1 MPTTLP
7 PPGDPKALYV
17 LDLSGYVFRAY
28 HAVAPLSNSK
38 GEPTF
43 ATLGVTNMLHS
54 LVRNQR
60 PHLLAVAM
68 DSATPTFRHALY
80 DQYKANRPPPP
91 PDLSLQMARCREVAE
106 AYAIPVLQC
115 DGVEADDLLATCVV
129 EARRHGLFTVIC
141 SGDKDLLQLVADDV
155 IMWDAMRSRI
165 YGADEVKEKW
175 GVPPN
180 RVRDLLA
187 LMGDSSDNVPGVA
200 HVGEKTAAKLLT
212 EFDTL
217 DGVYANLDKIKG
229 KTREYLQQHEADAKL
244 SRELVSLKYDVPM
257 RLDVD
262 ELTYGGYERAKVR
275 ALFEDLEFTRLVA
288 ALDAEDAKAAQAATA
303 AAAGGGAASKTAP
316 AADAP
321 AVYEPVLTLEALDD
335 AIAKCRAAGSFAVD
349 TETTSLNAATAAL
362 VGISLSWVGG
372 HGVYIPLG
380 HRVLGDPPQLDRK
393 EALDRLRPLFADAS
407 VRKVG
412 QNVKYDDIILRRAG
426 VPVRGYDF
434 DTMLASY
441 LIDPERHT
449 HKLDEISKSELGY
462 EMVSYESVTKVGK
475 GKQITFDEV
484 DIARATRYAAED
496 AEVVTRL
503 RALLEPKL
511 DSEGLTGLL
520 RDVELPLALLLGRI
534 EEHGVLVD
542 AAHLRAMSKQAGADV
557 VKLEAEAHA
566 LVGHPFNVNSPKQLE
581 TILFDELKLP
591 VLKKTKTGRSTDA
604 EVLEELATQHALPRK
619 ILEVRSLTKLIGTY
633 LDALPGLVDANGRVH
648 SSFNQAVAATGRLS
662 SADPNLQNIP
672 VRTPLGREIRRAFV
686 APAGHLI
693 LSADYSQIELRVLA
707 HLSGDPILVDAFKS
721 GDDVHIRTAM
731 EIFKVSKSDVSK
743 DMRAKAKTT
752 NFAVIYG
759 QGESALAKKLGI
771 TRDEAS
777 EFIEKYFVTF
787 ATLRKYLDDVVA
799 QARTGEG
806 VRTLLG
812 RRRFLPDLHSSNRA
826 LRLTAERVATNTPIQ
841 GTAADIIKLAM
852 LRVDERLAAE
862 KLATQMVSSVHD
874 ELVFEVPEGE
884 RERVGPMVKETMEA
898 VMKLEVPLV
907 VECGWGSNWGDAH

>member
-43 ATLGVTNMLHS
+43 ATLGVTNMLHA

-68 DSATPTFRHALY
+68 DSVKPTFRHELY
-80 DQYKANRPPPP
+80 TEYKANRPPAP
-91 PDLSLQMARCREVAE
+91 PDLAVQMARCRQVAE

-115 DGVEADDLLATCVV
+115 EGVEADDLLATCVA
-129 EARRHGLFTVIC
+129 EARKRGLFTVIC
-141 SGDKDLLQLVADDV
+141 SGDKDLLQLVDDDV

-165 YGADEVKEKW
+165 FGAAEVKEKW
-175 GVPPN
+175 GVAPN

-200 HVGEKTAAKLLT
+200 HVGEKTAVKLLT

-217 DGVYANLDKIKG
+217 DGVYQNLDKVKG
-229 KTREYLQQHEADAKL
+229 KTREYLTLHEADARL
-244 SRELVSLKYDVPM
+244 SQQLVSLKSDVPM
-257 RLDVD
+257 HFDV
-262 ELTYGGYERAKVR
+262 EKLVYGGYERATVR

-288 ALDAEDAKAAQAATA
+288 AIDAEDAKATATGSEA
-303 AAAGGGAASKTAP
+303 AAPAG
-316 AADAP
+316 P
-321 AVYEPVLTLEALDD
+321 AVYEAVLTTEALDE
-335 AIAKCRAAGSFAVD
+335 AIAQCRATGWFSVD
-349 TETTSLNAATAAL
+349 TETTSLNTSVAVL
-362 VGISLSWVGG
+362 VGISLSWKPGL
-372 HGVYIPLG
+372 GVYIPFG
-380 HRVLGDPPQLDRK
+380 HRVLGDPAQLDRK
-393 EALDRLRPLFADAS
+393 LVLDKLRPLFADAS
-407 VRKVG
+407 VKKVG
-412 QNVKYDDIILRRAG
+412 QNIKYDDIVLRRAG

-496 AEVVTRL
+496 AEVVSRLQERL
-503 RALLEPKL
+503 RPKL

-520 RDVELPLALLLGRI
+520 RDVEIPLALLLGRI
-534 EEHGVLVD
+534 EEHGVLVNAD
-542 AAHLRAMSKQAGADV
+542 HLKAMSKVAGAEV

-591 VLKKTKTGRSTDA
+591 VVKKTKTGRSTDA
-604 EVLEELATQHALPRK
+604 EVLEELASQHPLPHK

-633 LDALPGLVDANGRVH
+633 LDALPLMIDATGRVH

-672 VRTPLGREIRRAFV
+672 IRTPLGREIRRAFV
-686 APAGHLI
+686 APEGCYI

-721 GDDVHIRTAM
+721 GDDVHVRTAM
-731 EIFKVSKSDVSK
+731 EIFKVARDDVSK
-743 DMRAKAKTT
+743 EMRAKAKTT

-759 QGESALAKKLGI
+759 QGESSLGKKLGI
-771 TRDEAS
+771 TRDEAA
-777 EFIEKYFVTF
+777 EFIEKYFQTF

-799 QARTGEG
+799 KARTGEG

-826 LRLTAERVATNTPIQ
+826 LRLTAERVAQNTPIQ

-852 LRVDERLAAE
+852 LRVDERLTAE
-862 KLATQMVSSVHD
+862 KLATKMVSTVHD

-884 RERVGPMVKETMEA
+884 KERVGPMVKETMEG

-907 VECGWGSNWGDAH
+907 VECGWGKNWGDAH

>member
-28 HAVAPLSNSK
+28 HAVAPLSNSR

-68 DSATPTFRHALY
+68 DSVKPTFRHELY
-80 DQYKANRPPPP
+80 TEYKANRPPPP
-91 PDLSLQMARCREVAE
+91 PDLAIQMARCREVVE

-115 DGVEADDLLATCVV
+115 EGVEADDLLATCVA
-129 EARRHGLFTVIC
+129 EARKHGLFTVIC
-141 SGDKDLLQLVADDV
+141 SGDKDLLQLVDDDV

-165 YGADEVKEKW
+165 FGAAEVKEKW
-175 GVPPN
+175 GVAPN

-200 HVGEKTAAKLLT
+200 HVGEKTAVKLLT

-217 DGVYANLDKIKG
+217 DGVYQNLDKVKG
-229 KTREYLQQHEADAKL
+229 KVREHLQLHEADARL
-244 SRELVSLKYDVPM
+244 SQQLVSLKSDVPM
-257 RLDVD
+257 HLDLERLV
-262 ELTYGGYERAKVR
+262 YGGYDRATVR
-275 ALFEDLEFTRLVA
+275 ALFVDLEFTRLVA
-288 ALDAEDAKAAQAATA
+288 ALDAEDAKAAAT
-303 AAAGGGAASKTAP
+303 GSSAP
-316 AADAP
+316 APAVA
-321 AVYEPVLTLEALDD
+321 AVYEPVLTVEALDE
-335 AIAKCRAAGSFAVD
+335 AIAHCRATGWFAVD
-349 TETTSLNAATAAL
+349 TETTSLDTTTAAL
-362 VGISLSWVGG
+362 VGISLSWKPGL
-372 HGVYIPLG
+372 GVYIPVG
-380 HRVLGDPPQLDRK
+380 HRVLGDPTQLDRK
-393 EALDRLRPLFADAS
+393 LVFDKLRPLFADAS
-407 VRKVG
+407 VKKVG
-412 QNVKYDDIILRRAG
+412 QNIKYDDIILRRAG
-426 VPVRGYDF
+426 VPISGYDF

-441 LIDPERHT
+441 LIDPERHQ

-462 EMVSYESVTKVGK
+462 EMVSYESVTKVAK

-496 AEVVTRL
+496 AEVVARLLERL
-503 RALLEPKL
+503 RPKL
-511 DSEGLTGLL
+511 DAEALTGLL
-520 RDVELPLALLLGRI
+520 HDVELPLALLLGRI

-542 AAHLRAMSKQAGADV
+542 AAHLKAMSKVAGAEV

-566 LVGHPFNVNSPKQLE
+566 MVGHPFNVNSPKQLE

-591 VLKKTKTGRSTDA
+591 VVKKTKTGRSTDA
-604 EVLEELATQHALPRK
+604 EVLEELATQHALPNK

-633 LDALPGLVDANGRVH
+633 LDALPTMIDATGRVH

-662 SADPNLQNIP
+662 SNNPNLQNIP
-672 VRTPLGREIRRAFV
+672 IRTPLGREIRRAFV
-686 APAGHLI
+686 APEGCLI

-707 HLSGDPILVDAFKS
+707 HLSGDPILVDAFRS
-721 GDDVHIRTAM
+721 GDDVHVRTAM
-731 EIFKVSKSDVSK
+731 EIFKVSKADVSK
-743 DMRAKAKTT
+743 EMRAKAKTT

-759 QGESALAKKLGI
+759 QGESALGKKLGI
-771 TRDEAS
+771 TRDEAA
-777 EFIEKYFVTF
+777 EFIEKYFQTF

-799 QARTGEG
+799 KARTGEG

-826 LRLTAERVATNTPIQ
+826 LRLTAERVAQNTPIQ

-852 LRVDERLAAE
+852 LRVDERLTAA
-862 KLATQMVSSVHD
+862 KVATKMVSTVHD

-884 RERVGPMVKETMEA
+884 KEAVGPMVKETMEG

-907 VECGWGSNWGDAH
+907 VECGWGKNWGDAH

>member
-43 ATLGVTNMLHS
+43 ATLGVTNMLHA

-68 DSATPTFRHALY
+68 DSVKPTFRHEMY
-80 DQYKANRPPPP
+80 TEYKANRPPAP
-91 PDLSLQMARCREVAE
+91 PDLAVQMARCRQVAE
-106 AYAIPVLQC
+106 AYAIPVLQSE
-115 DGVEADDLLATCVV
+115 GVEADDLLATCVA
-129 EARRHGLFTVIC
+129 EARKRGLFTVIC
-141 SGDKDLLQLVADDV
+141 SGDKDLLQLVDDDV

-165 YGADEVKEKW
+165 FGAAEVKEKW
-175 GVPPN
+175 GVAPN

-200 HVGEKTAAKLLT
+200 HVGEKTAVKLLT

-217 DGVYANLDKIKG
+217 DGVYQNLDKVKG
-229 KTREYLQQHEADAKL
+229 KTREYLTLHEADARL
-244 SRELVSLKYDVPM
+244 SQQLVSLKSDVPM
-257 RLDVD
+257 HFDV
-262 ELTYGGYERAKVR
+262 EKLVYGGYERATVR

-288 ALDAEDAKAAQAATA
+288 AIDAEDAKAAATGSEA
-303 AAAGGGAASKTAP
+303 AAPAG
-316 AADAP
+316 P
-321 AVYEPVLTLEALDD
+321 AVYESVLTTDALDE
-335 AIAKCRAAGSFAVD
+335 AVAQCRATGWFSVD
-349 TETTSLNAATAAL
+349 TETTSLNTSVAVL
-362 VGISLSWVGG
+362 VGISLSWKPGL
-372 HGVYIPLG
+372 GVYIPFG
-380 HRVLGDPPQLDRK
+380 HRVLGDPTQLDRTLV
-393 EALDRLRPLFADAS
+393 LDKLRPLFADAS
-407 VRKVG
+407 VKKVG
-412 QNVKYDDIILRRAG
+412 QNIKYDDIVLRRAG

-496 AEVVTRL
+496 AEVVSRLQERL
-503 RALLEPKL
+503 RPRL
-511 DSEGLTGLL
+511 DSEALTGLL
-520 RDVELPLALLLGRI
+520 RDVEIPLALLLGRI
-534 EEHGVLVD
+534 EEHGVLVNAD
-542 AAHLRAMSKQAGADV
+542 HLKAMSKVAGAEV

-566 LVGHPFNVNSPKQLE
+566 LAGHPFNVNSPKQLE
-581 TILFDELKLP
+581 AILFDELKLP
-591 VLKKTKTGRSTDA
+591 VVKKTKTGRSTDA
-604 EVLEELATQHALPRK
+604 EVLEELASQHALPHK
-619 ILEVRSLTKLIGTY
+619 ILEVRSLTKLVGTY
-633 LDALPGLVDANGRVH
+633 LDALPLMIDATGRVH

-672 VRTPLGREIRRAFV
+672 IRTPLGREIRRAFV
-686 APAGHLI
+686 APEGCYI

-731 EIFKVSKSDVSK
+731 EIFKVARGDVSK
-743 DMRAKAKTT
+743 EMRAKAKTT

-759 QGESALAKKLGI
+759 QGESSLAKKLGI
-771 TRDEAS
+771 TRDEAA
-777 EFIEKYFVTF
+777 EFIEKYFQTF
-787 ATLRKYLDDVVA
+787 ATLRRYLDDVVA
-799 QARTGEG
+799 KARTGEG

-826 LRLTAERVATNTPIQ
+826 LRLTAERVAQNTPIQ

-852 LRVDERLAAE
+852 LRVDERLTAE
-862 KLATQMVSSVHD
+862 KLATKMVSTVHD

-884 RERVGPMVKETMEA
+884 KERVGPMVKETMEG
-898 VMKLEVPLV
+898 VMKLDVPLV
-907 VECGWGSNWGDAH
+907 VECGWGKNWGDAH

>member
-43 ATLGVTNMLHS
+43 ATLGVTNMLHA

-68 DSATPTFRHALY
+68 DSVRPTFRHELY
-80 DQYKANRPPPP
+80 AEYKANRPPAP
-91 PDLSLQMARCREVAE
+91 PDLAVQMARCRQVAE

-115 DGVEADDLLATCVV
+115 EGVEADDLLATCVA
-129 EARRHGLFTVIC
+129 EARKRGLFTVIC
-141 SGDKDLLQLVADDV
+141 SGDKDLLQLVDDDV

-165 YGADEVKEKW
+165 FGAAEVKEKW
-175 GVPPN
+175 GVAPN

-200 HVGEKTAAKLLT
+200 HVGEKTAVKLLT

-217 DGVYANLDKIKG
+217 DGVYQNLDKVKG
-229 KTREYLQQHEADAKL
+229 KTREYLTLHEADARL
-244 SRELVSLKYDVPM
+244 SQQLVSLKSDVPM
-257 RLDVD
+257 HFDV
-262 ELTYGGYERAKVR
+262 EKLVYGGYERATVR

-288 ALDAEDAKAAQAATA
+288 ALDAEDAKAAATGSEA
-303 AAAGGGAASKTAP
+303 AAPAG
-316 AADAP
+316 P
-321 AVYEPVLTLEALDD
+321 AVYEAVLTTEALDE
-335 AIAKCRAAGSFAVD
+335 AVAQCRAAGCFSVD
-349 TETTSLNAATAAL
+349 TETTSLNTSVAVL
-362 VGISLSWVGG
+362 VGISLSWKPGL
-372 HGVYIPLG
+372 GVYIPFG
-380 HRVLGDPPQLDRK
+380 HRVLGDPAQLDRK
-393 EALDRLRPLFADAS
+393 LVLDKLRPLFADAS
-407 VRKVG
+407 VKKVG
-412 QNVKYDDIILRRAG
+412 QNIKYDDIVLRRAG

-496 AEVVTRL
+496 AEVVSRLQERL
-503 RALLEPKL
+503 RPKL
-511 DSEGLTGLL
+511 DAEGLTGLL
-520 RDVELPLALLLGRI
+520 RDVEIPLALLLGRI

-542 AAHLRAMSKQAGADV
+542 AAHLKAMSKVAGAEV

-566 LVGHPFNVNSPKQLE
+566 LAGHPFNVNSPKQLE

-591 VLKKTKTGRSTDA
+591 VVKKTKTGRSTDA
-604 EVLEELATQHALPRK
+604 EVLEELASQHPLPHK

-633 LDALPGLVDANGRVH
+633 LDALPLMIDATGRVH

-672 VRTPLGREIRRAFV
+672 IRTPLGREIRRAFV
-686 APAGHLI
+686 APEGCYI

-721 GDDVHIRTAM
+721 GDDVHVRTAM
-731 EIFKVSKSDVSK
+731 EIFKVARDDVSK
-743 DMRAKAKTT
+743 EMRAKAKTT

-759 QGESALAKKLGI
+759 QGESSLGKKLGI
-771 TRDEAS
+771 TRDEAA
-777 EFIEKYFVTF
+777 EFIEKYFQTF

-799 QARTGEG
+799 KARTGEG

-826 LRLTAERVATNTPIQ
+826 LRLTAERVAQNTPIQ

-852 LRVDERLAAE
+852 LRVDERLTAE
-862 KLATQMVSSVHD
+862 KLATKMVSTVHD

-884 RERVGPMVKETMEA
+884 KERVGPMVKETMEG
-898 VMKLEVPLV
+898 VMKLDVPLV
-907 VECGWGSNWGDAH
+907 VECGYGKNWGDAH

>member
-43 ATLGVTNMLHS
+43 ATLGVTNMLHA

-68 DSATPTFRHALY
+68 DSVKPTFRHEMY
-80 DQYKANRPPPP
+80 TEYKANRPPAP
-91 PDLSLQMARCREVAE
+91 PDLAVQMARCRQVAE
-106 AYAIPVLQC
+106 AYAIPVLQSE
-115 DGVEADDLLATCVV
+115 GVEADDLLATCVA
-129 EARRHGLFTVIC
+129 EARKRGLFTVIC
-141 SGDKDLLQLVADDV
+141 SGDKDLLQLVDDDV

-165 YGADEVKEKW
+165 FGAAEVKEKW
-175 GVPPN
+175 GVAPN

-200 HVGEKTAAKLLT
+200 HVGEKTAVKLLT

-217 DGVYANLDKIKG
+217 DGVYQNLDKVKG
-229 KTREYLQQHEADAKL
+229 KTREYLTLHEADARL
-244 SRELVSLKYDVPM
+244 SQQLVSLKSDVPM
-257 RLDVD
+257 HFDV
-262 ELTYGGYERAKVR
+262 EKLVYGGYERATVR

-288 ALDAEDAKAAQAATA
+288 AIDAEDAKAAATGSEA
-303 AAAGGGAASKTAP
+303 AAPAG
-316 AADAP
+316 P
-321 AVYEPVLTLEALDD
+321 AVYESVLTTDALDE
-335 AIAKCRAAGSFAVD
+335 AVAQCRATGWFSVD
-349 TETTSLNAATAAL
+349 TETTSLNTSVAVL
-362 VGISLSWVGG
+362 VGISLSWKPGL
-372 HGVYIPLG
+372 GVYIPFG
-380 HRVLGDPPQLDRK
+380 HRVLGDPTQLDRTLV
-393 EALDRLRPLFADAS
+393 LDKLRPLFADAS
-407 VRKVG
+407 VKKVG
-412 QNVKYDDIILRRAG
+412 QNIKYDDIVLRRAG

-496 AEVVTRL
+496 AEVVSRLQERL
-503 RALLEPKL
+503 RPRL
-511 DSEGLTGLL
+511 DSEALTGLL
-520 RDVELPLALLLGRI
+520 RDVEIPLALLLGRI
-534 EEHGVLVD
+534 EEHGVLVNAD
-542 AAHLRAMSKQAGADV
+542 HLKAMSKVAGAEV

-566 LVGHPFNVNSPKQLE
+566 LAGHPFNVNSPKQLE
-581 TILFDELKLP
+581 AILFDELKLP
-591 VLKKTKTGRSTDA
+591 VVKKTKTGRSTDA
-604 EVLEELATQHALPRK
+604 EVLEELASQHALPHK

-633 LDALPGLVDANGRVH
+633 LDALPLMIDATGRVH

-672 VRTPLGREIRRAFV
+672 IRTPLGREIRRAFV
-686 APAGHLI
+686 APEGCYI

-731 EIFKVSKSDVSK
+731 EIFKVARGDVSK
-743 DMRAKAKTT
+743 EMRAKAKTT

-759 QGESALAKKLGI
+759 QGESSLAKKLGI
-771 TRDEAS
+771 TRDEAA
-777 EFIEKYFVTF
+777 EFIEKYFQTF
-787 ATLRKYLDDVVA
+787 ATLRRYLDDVVA
-799 QARTGEG
+799 KARTGEG

-826 LRLTAERVATNTPIQ
+826 LRLTAERVAQNTPIQ

-852 LRVDERLAAE
+852 LRVDERLTAE
-862 KLATQMVSSVHD
+862 KLATKMVSTVHD

-884 RERVGPMVKETMEA
+884 KERVGPMVKETMEG
-898 VMKLEVPLV
+898 VMKLDVPLV
-907 VECGWGSNWGDAH
+907 VECGWGKNWGDAH

>member
-43 ATLGVTNMLHS
+43 ATLGVTNMLHA

-68 DSATPTFRHALY
+68 DSVKPTFRHEMY
-80 DQYKANRPPPP
+80 TEYKANRPPAP
-91 PDLSLQMARCREVAE
+91 PDLAVQMARCRQVAE
-106 AYAIPVLQC
+106 AYAIPVLQSE
-115 DGVEADDLLATCVV
+115 GVEADDLLATCVA
-129 EARRHGLFTVIC
+129 EARKRGLFTVIC
-141 SGDKDLLQLVADDV
+141 SGDKDLLQLVDDDV

-165 YGADEVKEKW
+165 FGAAEVKEKW
-175 GVPPN
+175 GVAPN

-200 HVGEKTAAKLLT
+200 HVGEKTAVKLLT

-217 DGVYANLDKIKG
+217 DGVYQNLDKVKG
-229 KTREYLQQHEADAKL
+229 KTREYLTLHEADARL
-244 SRELVSLKYDVPM
+244 SQQLVSLKSDVPM
-257 RLDVD
+257 HFDV
-262 ELTYGGYERAKVR
+262 EKLVYGGYERATVR

-288 ALDAEDAKAAQAATA
+288 AIDAEDAKAAATGSEA
-303 AAAGGGAASKTAP
+303 AAPAG
-316 AADAP
+316 P
-321 AVYEPVLTLEALDD
+321 AVYESVLTIDALDE
-335 AIAKCRAAGSFAVD
+335 AVAQCRATGWFSVD
-349 TETTSLNAATAAL
+349 TETTSLNTSVAVL
-362 VGISLSWVGG
+362 VGISLSWKPGL
-372 HGVYIPLG
+372 GVYIPFG
-380 HRVLGDPPQLDRK
+380 HRVLGDPTQLDRTLV
-393 EALDRLRPLFADAS
+393 LDKLRPLFADAS
-407 VRKVG
+407 VKKVG
-412 QNVKYDDIILRRAG
+412 QNIKYDDIVLRRAG

-496 AEVVTRL
+496 AEVVSRLQERL
-503 RALLEPKL
+503 RPRL
-511 DSEGLTGLL
+511 DSEALTGLL
-520 RDVELPLALLLGRI
+520 RDVEIPLALLLGRI
-534 EEHGVLVD
+534 EEHGVLVNAD
-542 AAHLRAMSKQAGADV
+542 HLKAMSKVAGAEV

-566 LVGHPFNVNSPKQLE
+566 LAGHPFNVNSPKQLE
-581 TILFDELKLP
+581 AILFDELKLP
-591 VLKKTKTGRSTDA
+591 VVKKTKTGRSTDA
-604 EVLEELATQHALPRK
+604 EVLEELASQHALPHK

-633 LDALPGLVDANGRVH
+633 LDALPLMIDATGRVH

-672 VRTPLGREIRRAFV
+672 IRTPLGREIRRAFV
-686 APAGHLI
+686 APEGCYI

-731 EIFKVSKSDVSK
+731 EIFKVARGDVSK
-743 DMRAKAKTT
+743 EMRAKAKTT

-759 QGESALAKKLGI
+759 QGESSLAKKLGI
-771 TRDEAS
+771 TRDEAA
-777 EFIEKYFVTF
+777 EFIEKYFQTF
-787 ATLRKYLDDVVA
+787 ATLRRYLDDVVA
-799 QARTGEG
+799 KARTGEG

-826 LRLTAERVATNTPIQ
+826 LRLTAERVAQNTPIQ

-852 LRVDERLAAE
+852 LRVDERLTAE
-862 KLATQMVSSVHD
+862 KLATKMVSTVHD

-884 RERVGPMVKETMEA
+884 KEQVGPMVKETMEG
-898 VMKLEVPLV
+898 VMKLDVPLV
-907 VECGWGSNWGDAH
+907 VECGWGKNWGDAH

>member
-43 ATLGVTNMLHS
+43 ATLGVTNMLHA

-68 DSATPTFRHALY
+68 DSVKPTFRHEMY
-80 DQYKANRPPPP
+80 TEYKANRPPAP
-91 PDLSLQMARCREVAE
+91 PDLAVQMARCRQVAE
-106 AYAIPVLQC
+106 AYAIPVLQSE
-115 DGVEADDLLATCVV
+115 GVEADDLLATCVA
-129 EARRHGLFTVIC
+129 EARKRGLFTVIC
-141 SGDKDLLQLVADDV
+141 SGDKDLLQLVDDDV

-165 YGADEVKEKW
+165 FGAAEVKEKW
-175 GVPPN
+175 GVAPN

-200 HVGEKTAAKLLT
+200 HVGEKTAVKLLT

-217 DGVYANLDKIKG
+217 DGVYQNLDKVKG
-229 KTREYLQQHEADAKL
+229 KTREYLTLHEADARL
-244 SRELVSLKYDVPM
+244 SQQLVSLKSDVPM
-257 RLDVD
+257 HFDV
-262 ELTYGGYERAKVR
+262 EKLVYGGYERATVR

-288 ALDAEDAKAAQAATA
+288 AIDAEDAKAAATGSEA
-303 AAAGGGAASKTAP
+303 AAPAG
-316 AADAP
+316 P
-321 AVYEPVLTLEALDD
+321 AVYESVLTTDALDE
-335 AIAKCRAAGSFAVD
+335 AVAQCRATGWFSVD
-349 TETTSLNAATAAL
+349 TETTSLNTSVAVL
-362 VGISLSWVGG
+362 VGISLSWKPGL
-372 HGVYIPLG
+372 GVYIPFG
-380 HRVLGDPPQLDRK
+380 HRVLGDPTQLDRTLV
-393 EALDRLRPLFADAS
+393 LDKLRPLFADAS
-407 VRKVG
+407 VKKVG
-412 QNVKYDDIILRRAG
+412 QNIKYDDIVLRRAG

-496 AEVVTRL
+496 AEVVSRLQERL
-503 RALLEPKL
+503 RPRL
-511 DSEGLTGLL
+511 DSEALTGLL
-520 RDVELPLALLLGRI
+520 RDVEIPLALLLGRI
-534 EEHGVLVD
+534 EEHGVLVNAD
-542 AAHLRAMSKQAGADV
+542 HLKAMSKVAGAEV

-581 TILFDELKLP
+581 AILFDELKLP
-591 VLKKTKTGRSTDA
+591 VVKKTKTGRSTDA
-604 EVLEELATQHALPRK
+604 EVLEELASQHALPHK

-633 LDALPGLVDANGRVH
+633 LDALPLMIDATGRVH

-672 VRTPLGREIRRAFV
+672 IRTPLGREIRRAFV
-686 APAGHLI
+686 APEGCYI

-731 EIFKVSKSDVSK
+731 EIFKVAREDVSK
-743 DMRAKAKTT
+743 EMRAKAKTT

-759 QGESALAKKLGI
+759 QGESSLAKKLGI
-771 TRDEAS
+771 TRDEAA
-777 EFIEKYFVTF
+777 EFIEKYFQTF

-799 QARTGEG
+799 KARTGEG

-826 LRLTAERVATNTPIQ
+826 LRLTAERVAQNTPIQ

-852 LRVDERLAAE
+852 LRVDERLTAE
-862 KLATQMVSSVHD
+862 KLATKMVSTVHD

-884 RERVGPMVKETMEA
+884 KERVGPMVKETMEG
-898 VMKLEVPLV
+898 VMKLDVPLV
-907 VECGWGSNWGDAH
+907 VECGWGKNWGDAH

>member
-43 ATLGVTNMLHS
+43 ATLGVTNMLHA

-68 DSATPTFRHALY
+68 DSVRPTFRHELY
-80 DQYKANRPPPP
+80 TEYKANRPPPP
-91 PDLSLQMARCREVAE
+91 PDLAVQMARCRQVAE

-115 DGVEADDLLATCVV
+115 EGVEADDLLATCVA
-129 EARRHGLFTVIC
+129 EARKRGLFTVIC
-141 SGDKDLLQLVADDV
+141 SGDKDLLQLVDDDV

-165 YGADEVKEKW
+165 FGAAEVKEKW
-175 GVPPN
+175 GVAPN

-200 HVGEKTAAKLLT
+200 HVGEKTAVKLLT

-217 DGVYANLDKIKG
+217 DGVYQNLDKVKG
-229 KTREYLQQHEADAKL
+229 KTREYLKLHEADARL
-244 SRELVSLKYDVPM
+244 SQQLVSLKSDVPM
-257 RLDVD
+257 HFDV
-262 ELTYGGYERAKVR
+262 EKLVYGGYERATVR

-288 ALDAEDAKAAQAATA
+288 AIDAEDAKATATGSEA
-303 AAAGGGAASKTAP
+303 AAPAG
-316 AADAP
+316 P
-321 AVYEPVLTLEALDD
+321 AVYEAVLTTEALDEV
-335 AIAKCRAAGSFAVD
+335 IAQCRATGWFSVD
-349 TETTSLNAATAAL
+349 TETTSLNTSVAVL
-362 VGISLSWVGG
+362 VGISLSWKPGL
-372 HGVYIPLG
+372 GVYIPIG
-380 HRVLGDPPQLDRK
+380 HRVLGDPTQLDRK
-393 EALDRLRPLFADAS
+393 LVLDKLRPLFADAS
-407 VRKVG
+407 VKKVG
-412 QNVKYDDIILRRAG
+412 QNIKYDDIVLRRAG

-496 AEVVTRL
+496 AEVVSRLQERL
-503 RALLEPKL
+503 RPKL
-511 DSEGLTGLL
+511 DSEALTGLL
-520 RDVELPLALLLGRI
+520 RDVEIPLALLLGRI

-542 AAHLRAMSKQAGADV
+542 ADHLKAMSKVAGAEV

-591 VLKKTKTGRSTDA
+591 VVKKTKTGRSTDA
-604 EVLEELATQHALPRK
+604 EVLEELASQHPLPHK
-619 ILEVRSLTKLIGTY
+619 ILEVRGLTKLIGTY
-633 LDALPGLVDANGRVH
+633 LDALPLMIDATGRVH

-672 VRTPLGREIRRAFV
+672 IRTPLGREIRRAFV
-686 APAGHLI
+686 APEGCLI

-731 EIFKVSKSDVSK
+731 EIFKVARDDVSK
-743 DMRAKAKTT
+743 EMRAKAKTT

-759 QGESALAKKLGI
+759 QGESSLGKKLGI
-771 TRDEAS
+771 TRDEAA
-777 EFIEKYFVTF
+777 EFIEKYFQTF

-799 QARTGEG
+799 KARTGEG

-826 LRLTAERVATNTPIQ
+826 LRLTAERVAQNTPIQ

-852 LRVDERLAAE
+852 LRVDERLTAE
-862 KLATQMVSSVHD
+862 KLATKMVSTVHD

-884 RERVGPMVKETMEA
+884 KERVGPMVKETMEG

-907 VECGWGSNWGDAH
+907 VECGWGKNWGDAH